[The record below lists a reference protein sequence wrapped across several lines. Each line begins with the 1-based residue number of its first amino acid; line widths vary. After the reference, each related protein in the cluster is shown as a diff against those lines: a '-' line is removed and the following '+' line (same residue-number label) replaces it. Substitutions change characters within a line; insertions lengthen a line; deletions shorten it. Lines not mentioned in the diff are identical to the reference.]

1 MSTTLDIDGMT
12 CAGCTR
18 VVTSVLEDVD
28 GVENADVDLD
38 AETATVDGDADT
50 DALVSAV
57 EAAGYDASV

>member
-1 MSTTLDIDGMT
+1 MSKTLDIDGMT

-18 VVTSVLEDVD
+18 VVTSVLEDVE

-38 AETATVDGDADT
+38 TETATVEGDTDT

-57 EAAGYDASV
+57 EAAGYSANA